1 MKKRKVMILAEKR
14 ANLDLLCDDFQ
25 IYGFL
30 NDGVIIRILLHSN
43 TQTNKKIHAAGGSLG
58 RMNNV

>member
-1 MKKRKVMILAEKR
+1 MMLGQKK

-30 NDGVIIRILLHSN
+30 DDGVIIRVLLHAN
-43 TQTNKKIHAAGGSLG
+43 THTNKQTINIQAVKVDPG
-58 RMNNV
+58 